1 MSGGEVIWRP
11 PALSPPGIVFG
22 IVAVSFSWN
31 TGKLHGRHF

>member
-1 MSGGEVIWRP
+1 MFGGEVWY
-11 PALSPPGIVFG
+11 AGFSLSFVFG